1 MLLVQDQ
8 RAMSIELPILRLG
21 LAGFSLQQEE
31 RLGAALERSGSALWH
46 LGKFADADAWC
57 VNGARVQV
65 LPDGTVRIAPGV
77 PGGRSLH
84 LDLHDV
90 DRPIAFSLPL
100 GTRQLEP
107 LFTFDAESQR
117 GVAVVLEKFEGWLR
131 PQMAQFCLASRIL
144 EQETVLGTG
153 VHHVS
158 INGRL
163 IAVVDMRGE
172 IGVLPTA
179 GPLDFDDAIWHRRP
193 AGAVIPEHFVRI
205 GLSQLMWQFAQRT
218 ARDVLPQ
225 RYREETMYFRRPPRL
240 PQRLLSD
247 SHLLLLREL
256 ACAPADFADLQ
267 QRTGLGSV
275 AMARDLSALYFV
287 GAITTNPKRAAPVAA
302 RRATDASQLP
312 SQPPSVPS
320 GLGTEPPAQ
329 PPKKRTP
336 YISDMTAPAPMG
348 PR

>member
-1 MLLVQDQ
+1 
-8 RAMSIELPILRLG
+8 MSIELPILRLG

-31 RLGAALERSGSALWH
+31 SLGAALERSGSGLWH
-46 LGKFADADAWC
+46 LGKFADADGWC

-100 GTRQLEP
+100 AARQLEP
-107 LFTFDAESQR
+107 LFTFDAGSQR
-117 GVAVVLEKFEGWLR
+117 GIAAILEKFEGWLR
-131 PQMAQFCLASRIL
+131 PLMAQFCLASRIL

-153 VHHVS
+153 VHDVS

-193 AGAVIPEHFVRI
+193 AGAVIPDHFVRV
-205 GLSQLMWQFAQRT
+205 GLAQLMWQFTQRT

-240 PQRLLSD
+240 SQRLLSD

-267 QRTGLGSV
+267 QRTGLGV
-275 AMARDLSALYFV
+275 TAMARDLAALYFV
-287 GAITTNPKRAAPVAA
+287 GAITTNPKRAAPVAL
-302 RRATDASQLP
+302 RRGVDSLQLP

-320 GLGTEPPAQ
+320 GLGTESAARAGTP
-329 PPKKRTP
+329 KRTP
-336 YISDMTAPAPMG
+336 FVSDMTAPAPMG
-348 PR
+348 PH